1 MQKDCILEYYFSLMK
16 RTKDYKE
23 GIRKGKVGVV
33 RKEQVLQGFFDGRFV
48 QRSVK
53 SKKLYNRKNKHKN
66 TGE

>member
-1 MQKDCILEYYFSLMK
+1 MK

-23 GIRKGKVGVV
+23 GIRKGKMGVV
-33 RKEQVLQGFFDGRFV
+33 RKQQLLQGFFDGRFV

-66 TGE
+66 ISE

>member
-1 MQKDCILEYYFSLMK
+1 MHIDCTPECYFSIMK

-23 GIRKGKVGVV
+23 GIRKGKMGVV
-33 RKEQVLQGFFDGRFV
+33 RKQQLLQGFFDGRFV

>member
-1 MQKDCILEYYFSLMK
+1 MHIDCILGCYFSIMK

-33 RKEQVLQGFFDGRFV
+33 RKDQVLQGFFDGRFV